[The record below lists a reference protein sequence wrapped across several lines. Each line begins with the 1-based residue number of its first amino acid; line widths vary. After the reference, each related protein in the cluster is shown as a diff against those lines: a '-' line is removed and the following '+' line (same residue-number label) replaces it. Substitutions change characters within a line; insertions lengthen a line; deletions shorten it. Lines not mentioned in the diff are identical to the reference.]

1 MLTRKHFKAAAEK
14 NLDVITAFRN
24 SKGHSPE
31 QKKLILKAL
40 YIMVNAQAKWLSR
53 ENPSFNWDK
62 FTTASGVEPL
72 EEN

>member
-14 NLDVITAFRN
+14 NLEVITYFKN
-24 SKGHSPE
+24 MEGITPQNKN
-31 QKKLILKAL
+31 LILKAL
-40 YIMVNAQAKWLSR
+40 HKMVWAQASWLSR
-53 ENPSFNWDK
+53 ENPNFDWDK